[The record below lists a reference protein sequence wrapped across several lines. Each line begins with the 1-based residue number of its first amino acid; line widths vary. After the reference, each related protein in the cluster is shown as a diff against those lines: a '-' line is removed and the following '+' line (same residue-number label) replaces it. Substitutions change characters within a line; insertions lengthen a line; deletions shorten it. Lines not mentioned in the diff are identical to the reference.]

1 MPDLDAIY
9 THFKSQGLVVL
20 SISDEDASKVTSFI
34 ATAAYHP
41 AVLLDPDGK
50 VAKQFHIDGI
60 PKTFVF
66 DRDGK
71 LVAQSIDMRTQH
83 QFLEMLSKAGLHP

>member
-1 MPDLDAIY
+1 MPDLDTIY

-20 SISDEDASKVTSFI
+20 SITDEDPFKVGSFL
-34 ATAAYHP
+34 AQTEYHP
-41 AVLLDPDGK
+41 SVLLDTDGK
-50 VAKQFHIDGI
+50 VHKLFHVDGI

-71 LVAQSIDMRTQH
+71 LVAETIDQCTQH
-83 QFLEMLSKAGLHP
+83 QFLVMLAQD